1 MKPPSSAYQPEELQ
15 QRLIQGI
22 ENQVRQEPIDHI
34 EIVSDHYLV
43 FSQETR
49 LFYAKLAV

>member
-1 MKPPSSAYQPEELQ
+1 MKQPSSAEQSEELQ

-22 ENQVRQEPIDHI
+22 ENQVRQEPIDHV

-43 FSQETR
+43 FTQETR
-49 LFYAKLAV
+49 LFYVKLAV